1 MNEQSRSRRKPV
13 EHYLNLSY
21 EIEVQKAEEGGFVVS
36 IPVLP
41 GCITQVEQWG
51 EAEDAVEEV
60 RKGWIQAA
68 YEDGVEIPL
77 PKSEK
82 EYSGKFVLRIPR
94 SMHRNL
100 DRRAEEEEIS
110 LNTLVVSLISQ
121 SLGRRDEFR
130 EAAPIGGGLHGSDF
144 FSTGWEK
151 LEIPRRKQPETLRL
165 SDKST
170 WYSSRN

>member
-1 MNEQSRSRRKPV
+1 MTEQRRSRRKPV
-13 EHYLNLSY
+13 DYYLDLSY

-41 GCITQVEQWG
+41 GCITQVEEWG
-51 EAEDAVEEV
+51 EAENAIEEV
-60 RKGWIQAA
+60 RKGWIEAA

-77 PKSEK
+77 PRSKK

-100 DRRAEEEEIS
+100 DRRAEEEGIS
-110 LNTLVVSLISQ
+110 LNTLVVSLISEG
-121 SLGRRDEFR
+121 LGRRDVEITL
-130 EAAPIGGGLHGSDF
+130 AGGGLHGSDF

>member
-1 MNEQSRSRRKPV
+1 MNEQSTSRRKPV
-13 EHYLNLSY
+13 EYYLNLSY

-41 GCITQVEQWG
+41 GCITQVEEWG
-51 EAEDAVEEV
+51 EAENAIEEV
-60 RKGWIQAA
+60 RGSWIQAA

-77 PKSEK
+77 PRSKK

-100 DRRAEEEEIS
+100 DRRAEEEGVS

-121 SLGRRDEFR
+121 SLGNRTIDPAHDEKEISR
-130 EAAPIGGGLHGSDF
+130 EKWVSD
-144 FSTGWEK
+144 WEILWNRPPK
-151 LEIPRRKQPETLRL
+151 EPERPRL
-165 SDKST
+165 SGRSHVG
-170 WYSSRN
+170 SRRLR